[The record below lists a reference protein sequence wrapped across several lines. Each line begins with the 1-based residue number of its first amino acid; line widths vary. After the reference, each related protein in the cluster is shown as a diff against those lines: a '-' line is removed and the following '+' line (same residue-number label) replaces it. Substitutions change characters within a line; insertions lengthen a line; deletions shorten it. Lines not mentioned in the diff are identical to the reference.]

1 MNVRKLFLT
10 LLAAF
15 LLSAGLPLAAQ
26 SSSGGTSASET
37 EVTQAQSPAESL
49 LDKPIDFSTAASEN
63 PQQKQPSSFWI
74 FFRMILALAI
84 VAGAV
89 YAIFRFFKGNVEAQN
104 KADPFLRNVSHITLS
119 PGKSIY
125 IVTLLDKAYILGV
138 TDSSIS
144 QIGEVTDKELIQSMN
159 LYADKN
165 SNVKKPRSFAD
176 ILDIFMPGG
185 PRSEGEGESSNAFSA
200 SSVSSL
206 LRRQREQF
214 DRDLSQNPQP
224 SESEGSQL

>member
-1 MNVRKLFLT
+1 
-10 LLAAF
+10 
-15 LLSAGLPLAAQ
+15 
-26 SSSGGTSASET
+26 
-37 EVTQAQSPAESL
+37 
-49 LDKPIDFSTAASEN
+49 
-63 PQQKQPSSFWI
+63 
-74 FFRMILALAI
+74 MILALAI

-89 YAIFRFFKGNVEAQN
+89 YVIFRFFKGNVEAQN

-144 QIGEVTDKELIQSMN
+144 QIGEVTDKELIQLMN

-185 PRSEGEGESSNAFSA
+185 PRTEGEGGTAFSG

-214 DRDLSQNPQP
+214 DRDLSKD
-224 SESEGSQL
+224 SSSDTEGSQL